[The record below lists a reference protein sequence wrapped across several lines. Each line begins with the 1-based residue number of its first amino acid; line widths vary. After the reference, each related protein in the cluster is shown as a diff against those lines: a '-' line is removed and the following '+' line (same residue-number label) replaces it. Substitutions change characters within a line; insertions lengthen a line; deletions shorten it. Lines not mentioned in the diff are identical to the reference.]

1 MLAEALAPLL
11 QFVLGCA
18 DDEFDR
24 WRARIG
30 TAVAPVGRTLARF
43 LPALSAVLGP
53 QAGPPEQSEL
63 APGLERERVL
73 QAIARLIA
81 CFAAPERPLA
91 LLLDDLQWADAGT
104 IQVLERLVQQHRA
117 RRCCSSAPIA
127 ATRSMRVTRC
137 GPARWP
143 TFPMH

>member
-1 MLAEALAPLL
+1 

-43 LPALSAVLGP
+43 LPALSAVLRP

-63 APGLERERVL
+63 APGLERARVL

-81 CFAAPERPLA
+81 CFAAPE
-91 LLLDDLQWADAGT
+91 
-104 IQVLERLVQQHRA
+104 
-117 RRCCSSAPIA
+117 
-127 ATRSMRVTRC
+127 
-137 GPARWP
+137 
-143 TFPMH
+143 